1 MIHGVTFSHPVNNL
15 QYMQKPIEFYK
26 AEKQVFEKELSSLKK
41 KLTTSSTIRLIVFLA
56 TIFGIYFFFQNT
68 NIIIGIAITGI
79 IIFLYLIV
87 KHTDLQHKR
96 DLTKNL
102 IKINK
107 TEITVLNGD
116 YFSLDAGNEFIDASH
131 FYSYDIDL
139 FGRGS
144 FFQYCNRT
152 VTNDGKKEL
161 ANILINNE
169 INNIKNKQDGIK
181 ELSQKPKWRQ
191 HFYALASLVKV
202 QHSAKNIIHWIHHY
216 KTVFPRF
223 LSFLPTLFSVI
234 SLIFILLVSFEIV
247 PGQLLVIWFFIGL
260 GVSGVFLKR
269 INILYTD
276 SSKAKET
283 FKQYYKLL
291 NEIENCNFS
300 SDILKEKQRNIQ
312 TSSQKASIIF
322 SKFSKILDTL
332 DQRNNLL
339 IAVLG
344 NAFLLRDLQLA
355 NKIEKWISVYAD
367 KVEIWFEV
375 ISFFDAQ
382 NSLANVT
389 FNHPEF
395 SFPEIN
401 NDEKIITAKNLGHP
415 LLKVS
420 QRIDNDFTIDK
431 KQFFIITGANMAG
444 KSTFLRTVSLSI
456 VMANIGLPV
465 CADSFEYTPVKLI
478 TSMRTSDSLADH
490 ESYFFSELKRLKFIV
505 DEINPELSGKN
516 YFIIL
521 DEILKG
527 TNSTDK
533 AIGSK
538 KFVKKLV
545 TSNSTGIIATHD
557 LSLCEIENDLSQIK
571 NYYFDAEI
579 INDELHFDYT
589 LKNGICKN
597 MNASFLLKKM
607 EIV

>member
-1 MIHGVTFSHPVNNL
+1 
-15 QYMQKPIEFYK
+15 MQKPIEFYK
-26 AEKQVFEKELSSLKK
+26 SEKQNFEKELSSLKK
-41 KLTTSSTIRLIVFLA
+41 KLTTYSTLRLLLFLGVAAGVYLFFGNSKLILIVLL
-56 TIFGIYFFFQNT
+56 
-68 NIIIGIAITGI
+68 IGIPL
-79 IIFLYLIV
+79 FLYLV
-87 KHTDLQHKR
+87 SKHSDLKEKR
-96 DLTKNL
+96 DLLKKL
-102 IKINK
+102 IQINK
-107 TEITVLNGD
+107 TEISVLSGD
-116 YFSLDAGNEFIDASH
+116 YFFLEEGEEFIDPSH

-152 VTNDGKKEL
+152 VTREGKKAL
-161 ANILINNE
+161 ANILTKNE
-169 INNIKNKQDGIK
+169 ITNIKKKQEGIK

-191 HFYALASLVKV
+191 YFSALASLVKV
-202 QHSAKNIIHWIHHY
+202 QHSAKEIIHWIHQY
-216 KTVFPRF
+216 KAVFPKF
-223 LSFLPTLFSVI
+223 TSYLPIVFSVI
-234 SLIFILLVSFEIV
+234 SIVFILLVSFELAS
-247 PGQLLVIWFFIGL
+247 GQLLIIWFFIGL

-269 INILYTD
+269 INALYTD
-276 SSKAKET
+276 SSKAKDT
-283 FKQYYKLL
+283 FKQYHKLL

-300 SDILKEKQRNIQ
+300 SDILIEKQRSIQ
-312 TSSQKASIIF
+312 TESQKASIIF
-322 SKFSKILDTL
+322 AKFSKILDAL

-344 NAFLLRDLQLA
+344 NAFFLRDLQQA
-355 NKIEKWISVYAD
+355 NKIEKWIERYAD
-367 KVEIWFEV
+367 KVENWFEV

-395 SFPEIN
+395 SFPKIN
-401 NDEKIITAKNLGHP
+401 NDDKVITAKNLGHP
-415 LLKVS
+415 LLRVS
-420 QRIDNDFTIDK
+420 QRIDNDFTIDNQ
-431 KQFFIITGANMAG
+431 QFFIITGANMAG

-465 CADSFEYTPVKLI
+465 CAESFEYTPIKLI
-478 TSMRTSDSLADH
+478 TSMRTSDSLADD

-505 DEINPELSGKN
+505 DEIKTKR

-538 KFVKKLV
+538 KFVQKLV
-545 TSNSTGIIATHD
+545 ASNSTGIIATHD
-557 LSLCEIENDLSQIK
+557 LSLCEIEKDLTQIK

-589 LKNGICKN
+589 LKNGVCKN

-607 EIV
+607 KIV